1 MKYLLFTVLN
11 IFTFQNIYAQKTNQ
25 KIELFAYNVI
35 FSGLT
40 AAIGATINSP
50 KKENK
55 KRMFIKGF
63 WQGSVGGVLKF
74 SGKEML
80 YLVNKKN
87 NLAFAWPAKLLH
99 SAGLSITE
107 NAAFN
112 NPFLQ
117 NWNINIAS
125 FRIDFSIGNNNT
137 TRIRFLPESIYA
149 YYWASQSG
157 SFNLVKS
164 LSTGSIIFQNKNQIL
179 ITGGAEAIEGGSL
192 GRALVIGKDWI
203 ATNTI
208 IAHELVHEY
217 QFNEYQIIN
226 TWLSKF
232 AKKNASKKVTNIFS
246 NYIYADLPYQFLPI
260 ALMKKSGSN
269 YKSFLEFE
277 AQSSATNK
285 FIPR

>member
-1 MKYLLFTVLN
+1 M
-11 IFTFQNIYAQKTNQ
+11 FQNIYAQKSNQ
-25 KIELFAYNVI
+25 KIELFTYNVI

-55 KRMFIKGF
+55 KRMFLKGF

-74 SGKEML
+74 TGKEML

-117 NWNINIAS
+117 NWNINIAA
-125 FRIDFSIGNNNT
+125 FRIDFSIGNTNT
-137 TRIRFLPESIYA
+137 TRIRFLPESIFA
-149 YYWASQSG
+149 SYWASQAG

-179 ITGGAEAIEGGSL
+179 ITIGNENFEGVSWS
-192 GRALVIGKDWI
+192 RALVIGKDWI
-203 ATNTI
+203 GTNTI

-226 TWLSKF
+226 T
-232 AKKNASKKVTNIFS
+232 
-246 NYIYADLPYQFLPI
+246 
-260 ALMKKSGSN
+260 
-269 YKSFLEFE
+269 
-277 AQSSATNK
+277 
-285 FIPR
+285 